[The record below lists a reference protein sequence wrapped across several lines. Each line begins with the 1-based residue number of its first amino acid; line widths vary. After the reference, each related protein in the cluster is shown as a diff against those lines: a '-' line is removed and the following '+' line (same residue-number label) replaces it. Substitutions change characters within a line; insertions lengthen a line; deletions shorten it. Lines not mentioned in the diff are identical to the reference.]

1 MKAFIRTMTVTLT
14 LALSACGAQQSA
26 QQSAT
31 EQLALRDWTENLM
44 AEGEIKAAANTSLN
58 VPGSGWENRVLT
70 EMVAEGSMVKK
81 GQVLARF
88 DAPRARME
96 LSQAETELLRKAL
109 GENGIAANAAV
120 SLSELAADSAK
131 VSSDLSLSQNYAQVD
146 LAIFSRNK
154 ILDTLQD
161 VGFLSSKQ
169 LYLNWKTGQV
179 DARSAAERG
188 VIVAQKESVS
198 LNAGQKRKSLAALE
212 LIAPHDGVFLLNAKW
227 DGSKPQIGANMWSG
241 EKFGSL
247 PDLEKLVAYFSVP
260 EGQAFGLKVGLPLRV
275 LLAGTGTEIELK
287 VSKVGSSASSKSRD
301 SPVKYSDFEA
311 SIEHATALRLA
322 LKPGQ
327 ALRATVNLIDQK
339 NLLTVPN
346 IALVQDGSA
355 YALFTSEGSKA
366 IKHAVEL
373 GLRGPVR
380 SEIKSGLAAGARI
393 LLLPEKTQGKMQNN
407 SGSAP

>member
-1 MKAFIRTMTVTLT
+1 MKTFILSLT
-14 LALSACGAQQSA
+14 LALSACGPQQSA
-26 QQSAT
+26 QQAAS
-31 EQLALRDWTENLM
+31 EQLTLRNWSESLM

-109 GENGIAANAAV
+109 GEDGIAAQATV
-120 SLSELAADSAK
+120 SLSELSADSAK
-131 VSSDLSLSQNYAQVD
+131 VSAELALSQHYAQVD

-161 VGFLSSKQ
+161 VGFLASKQ
-169 LYLNWKTGQV
+169 HYLNWKTGQV

-188 VIVAQKESVS
+188 VILAQKESVS
-198 LNAGQKRKSLAALE
+198 LNAEQKRKSLAALE

-247 PDLEKLVAYFSVP
+247 PDLEKLVANFSVP
-260 EGQAFGLKVGLPLRV
+260 EGQAFGLKTGLPLRV
-275 LLAGTGTEIELK
+275 LLAGSGTEIELK
-287 VSKVGSSASSKSRD
+287 VTKVGSSASSKSRD

-311 SIEHATALRLA
+311 SIEPATAMRLA

-327 ALRATVNLIDQK
+327 ALRATVALIAEK
-339 NLLTVPN
+339 NRLTVPN
-346 IALVQDGSA
+346 IALVQDGAA
-355 YALFTSEGSKA
+355 YALFTSEGGKA

-380 SEIKSGLAAGARI
+380 SEIKSGLAAGVRI
-393 LLLPEKTQGKMQNN
+393 LLLPEKMQGQIKN
-407 SGSAP
+407 SNGNKP